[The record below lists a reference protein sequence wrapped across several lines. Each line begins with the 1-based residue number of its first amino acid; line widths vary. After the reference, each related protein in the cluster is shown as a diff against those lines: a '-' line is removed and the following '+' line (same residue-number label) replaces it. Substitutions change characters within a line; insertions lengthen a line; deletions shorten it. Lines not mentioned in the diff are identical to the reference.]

1 MNKLAILRS
10 KTNILEMHQLCWEVF
25 RPFAYNPFPINP
37 LKVAITNIASIAT
50 KAMTNEKRFKVRS
63 LIGRIRDIPDIFF
76 GET

>member
-37 LKVAITNIASIAT
+37 PNVAKNIASIAIN
-50 KAMTNEKRFKVRS
+50 AMTNEKRFKVRS

-76 GET
+76 GEM